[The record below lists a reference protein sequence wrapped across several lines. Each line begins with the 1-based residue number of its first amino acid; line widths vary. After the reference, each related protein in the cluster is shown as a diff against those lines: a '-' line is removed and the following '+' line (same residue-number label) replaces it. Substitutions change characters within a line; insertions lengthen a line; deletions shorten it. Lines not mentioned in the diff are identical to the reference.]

1 MILYHVTT
9 PKKVRAY
16 RESGQINP
24 PVRGF
29 DTVAAALFWAAKT
42 GRGVILKIEPGCENT
57 YMLPDHHNQ
66 YGRAFWTSESIKSWM
81 SECHI
86 RDEEGRQ

>member
-16 RESGQINP
+16 QATGAINP

-29 DTVAAALFWAAKT
+29 DTPAAALFWAAKT
-42 GRGVILKIEPGCENT
+42 GRGVILQIETDDEKT
-57 YMLPDHHNQ
+57 HLLPDHHNDF
-66 YGRAFWTSESIKSWM
+66 GRAWWTSEKQQWTNFV
-81 SECHI
+81 HI
-86 RDEEGRQ
+86 HD